1 MYWSNFNTFC
11 TMKANE
17 VRNIRLQTRVSQKD
31 LDNLGGRD
39 IALKLLKA
47 VIRMR
52 LDNKLELIEFYEKQK
67 ANYEI

>member
-1 MYWSNFNTFC
+1 
-11 TMKANE
+11 MKANE

-47 VIRMR
+47 VIRTK

>member
-1 MYWSNFNTFC
+1 
-11 TMKANE
+11 MKTNE

-31 LDNLGGRD
+31 LDNLGGREV
-39 IALKLLKA
+39 ALKLLKA
-47 VIRMR
+47 VIRMK

>member
-1 MYWSNFNTFC
+1 
-11 TMKANE
+11 MKANE

-47 VIRMR
+47 VIRMK

>member
-1 MYWSNFNTFC
+1 
-11 TMKANE
+11 MKANE

>member
-1 MYWSNFNTFC
+1 
-11 TMKANE
+11 MKANE

-52 LDNKLELIEFYEKQK
+52 IDNKLELIEFYEKQK

>member
-1 MYWSNFNTFC
+1 
-11 TMKANE
+11 MKANE

-31 LDNLGGRD
+31 LDNLGGRE

>member
-1 MYWSNFNTFC
+1 
-11 TMKANE
+11 MKANE

-52 LDNKLELIEFYEKQK
+52 LDNKLDLIEFYEKQK

>member
-1 MYWSNFNTFC
+1 
-11 TMKANE
+11 MKANE

-31 LDNLGGRD
+31 LDNLGGREV
-39 IALKLLKA
+39 ALKLLKA

>member
-1 MYWSNFNTFC
+1 
-11 TMKANE
+11 MKPNE

-31 LDNLGGRD
+31 LDNLGGREV
-39 IALKLLKA
+39 ALKLLKA

>member
-1 MYWSNFNTFC
+1 
-11 TMKANE
+11 MKANE

-47 VIRMR
+47 VIRMK
-52 LDNKLELIEFYEKQK
+52 LNNKLELIEFYEKQK
-67 ANYEI
+67 AN

>member
-1 MYWSNFNTFC
+1 
-11 TMKANE
+11 MKANE

-31 LDNLGGRD
+31 LDNLGGREV
-39 IALKLLKA
+39 ALKLLKA
-47 VIRMR
+47 VIRMK